1 MYPFRKGGATMKYNT
16 IAFEKEDHVA
26 IITLNRPEKLNAVTR
41 MMIDELKE
49 ALENVAID
57 DKVRVLI
64 VTGAGRG
71 FCAGADLKASGSEAE
86 IGEGATPEEQRQTI
100 RHGLQEVSLRLHRL
114 SIPTIAMINGVATGL
129 GFDWAL
135 ACDLR
140 IGSENARFRVSF
152 TKVGAIPGG
161 GGTWLMPK
169 VIGMPKAAE
178 LIFTGDFLEAK
189 EAEKIG
195 VLNKLVPAEDL
206 ERETL
211 SMARRIAEN
220 PPIAIRLSKLQL
232 RKGLEVNLE
241 SALDMIAGCQTI
253 CLASEDYKEGVAA
266 FREKREPKFQGR

>member
-1 MYPFRKGGATMKYNT
+1 MKYDA
-16 IAFEKEDHVA
+16 IAFEKEGRVA
-26 IITLNRPEKLNAVTR
+26 MITLNRPERLNAVNR
-41 MMIDELKE
+41 KMLDEFKE
-49 ALENVAID
+49 ALENVAND
-57 DKVRVLI
+57 DEVRVLI

-71 FCAGADLKASGSEAE
+71 FCAGADLRASGSEAE
-86 IGEGATPEEQRQTI
+86 IGEGTTQEEQRQAL
-100 RHGLQEVSLRLHRL
+100 RHGLQEISLRLHQL
-114 SIPTIAMINGVATGL
+114 SIPTIAMVNGVATGL

-169 VIGMPKAAE
+169 IIGFSKAAE
-178 LIFTGDFLEAK
+178 LIFTGDFLESK

-206 ERETL
+206 RMETL
-211 SMARRIAEN
+211 SMAKRIAEN
-220 PPIAIRLSKLQL
+220 PPIAVRLSKLQL

-241 SALDMIAGCQTI
+241 SALETIAAFQTI
-253 CLASEDYKEGVAA
+253 CLASNDYKEAVAA
-266 FREKREPKFQGR
+266 FREKREPKFQGS